1 MKLGEFIKNLSHN
14 NMIRLHYKEKGGNWK
29 SVSEETKPPFEGP
42 YTKVTGTVTDKSGA
56 KHTPMSRVRDIA
68 RMAMKKQVEKMK
80 KPVKEEASMKAKI
93 VKDVMKKKKEKVT
106 DDSFQKDPIISKSE
120 VKM

>member
-1 MKLGEFIKNLSHN
+1 
-14 NMIRLHYKEKGGNWK
+14 
-29 SVSEETKPPFEGP
+29 
-42 YTKVTGTVTDKSGA
+42 
-56 KHTPMSRVRDIA
+56 MSRVRDIA

-93 VKDVMKKKKEKVT
+93 VKDVMKKKKEKVSDET
-106 DDSFQKDPIISKSE
+106 FQKDPVISNTQ